1 MVGAGNGVEGYIC
14 TPYEKESA
22 GLVETWSRSFNISNI
37 YFVTATFSNESLP
50 YFPNRANHY
59 ILISFSD
66 TSEISEIMSHN
77 QNPYKLSFMFNLSAA
92 LFEREVM
99 NLKYISMYFTR
110 YTYGDA
116 EIADI
121 ANIIARREKVRRLG
135 LGHLQFLTTE
145 QPKFTFP
152 YSKNVVLLEVEGEK
166 THQSDQ
172 KYCEK
177 TRRDV
182 ARKGIPLTNLISLS
196 ILDRMK

>member
-1 MVGAGNGVEGYIC
+1 VA
-14 TPYEKESA
+14 
-22 GLVETWSRSFNISNI
+22 
-37 YFVTATFSNESLP
+37 ATFSNESLP

-59 ILISFSD
+59 ILMSFSD
-66 TSEISEIMSHN
+66 TTEISEVLSHN
-77 QNPYKLSFMFNLSAA
+77 QNPYKLSFMFNLGAA

-110 YTYGDA
+110 YAYGDA

-121 ANIIARREKVRRLG
+121 ASIIARREKVRRLG
-135 LGHLQFLTTE
+135 LGRLQFLTTE